1 MVSELAITSAI
12 YNLFSG
18 SSESILTLKLL
29 TNILPGIIIAYFV
42 FFCLWEKRFALLGIS
57 LVATAIG
64 FALKELIT
72 LFFVRIRPYE
82 LLNANVEA
90 NLTQN
95 SFYSTHT
102 YVAFIFAFFV
112 FFLTNKNWIRVTAI
126 VLAVLTAFTR
136 LALAQ
141 HYISDIIAG
150 FLIALLV
157 YLLTKKVYQKWFL
170 NKNE

>member
-1 MVSELAITSAI
+1 MVTELAITSSI
-12 YNLFSG
+12 YNLFANSN
-18 SSESILTLKLL
+18 SAIFSLKLL
-29 TNILPGIIIAYFV
+29 TNILPGMIIAYFV

-72 LFFVRIRPYE
+72 LFYLRARPYT
-82 LLNANVEA
+82 LLQANVEA

-102 YVAFIFAFFV
+102 YVAFLFAFFV
-112 FFLTNKNWIRVTAI
+112 FFLTDKLWIRIIAI
-126 VLAVLTAFTR
+126 ILAILTAFTR

-150 FLIALLV
+150 FLVALIIYLIA
-157 YLLTKKVYQKWFL
+157 KKVYDKWFVE
-170 NKNE
+170 KNN